1 MQLCS
6 SQAEESFAIVDE
18 PLDHGVPTLDAD
30 DTPWISNDE
39 TTLSDND
46 AIYTGDDRQIP
57 PDTPVING
65 TSDGLIISQ
74 LHHVPLAGFNIEQHV
89 SDGPQHDA
97 TIPHLFTSQDVQRLE
112 MTSTNLTLPIALML
126 LDPITYPTQS
136 RARKAIR
143 KKTICFSRC
152 NSSNS
157 STATFNSDSYNPQFH
172 LGKVITRIY
181 PGDTIGIQHRAGSN
195 YYSTQGQVYRPPSFD
210 IPIIYEDD
218 HMAIVN
224 KPAGIVLYRA
234 QGGRGGGTKNAGHG
248 RDTLLSA
255 LPHVLTPSN
264 ISESLME
271 EGHMPLKRPHAVHR
285 LDRPTSG
292 LVVIAK
298 TKYAAVQLAR
308 QFEFRLA
315 KKSYMAIVN
324 GFPVMPKGD
333 RDESN
338 SSGSQPDR
346 WNTIDYDLEE
356 KNAVTEWRVV
366 TTVKSLQATD
376 GVLTLVE
383 MRPKTGRYHQLRRHF
398 VSIDCIILFTDHIYI
413 SCHNNIT
420 SPFSQAWVCNTP
432 LVGDSTYDNGGSKAL
447 RLRQRGLFLCSN
459 GIEIQHPY
467 YNSPSGLEK
476 WDDSMDSDVLYRD
489 KEHGCIMVNARIDLP
504 DKFESFLFHENKRAE
519 KFLDRTT

>member
-1 MQLCS
+1 MQRCQIQLFS
-6 SQAEESFAIVDE
+6 SQVPESLTVDDGPIDYE
-18 PLDHGVPTLDAD
+18 ATTLATD
-30 DTPWISNDE
+30 DTSWSTDE
-39 TTLSDND
+39 TAISSDND
-46 AIYTGDDRQIP
+46 AIYISDDEQIP
-57 PDTPVING
+57 PSTHVING

-74 LHHVPLAGFNIEQHV
+74 LYHIPLAGLNLEQHL
-89 SDGPQHDA
+89 SDDPQPDNS
-97 TIPHLFTSQDVQRLE
+97 TIPHLFTSQDVHRLE
-112 MTSTNLTLPIALML
+112 ITPTNLTLPTALML
-126 LDPITYPTQS
+126 LDPVAYPTQS

-143 KKTICFSRC
+143 KKRICFSRY
-152 NSSNS
+152 NT
-157 STATFNSDSYNPQFH
+157 STGSTPSTFNSDSSNPQFH

-195 YYSTQGQVYRPPSFD
+195 YCSSQGEVYRPPPFD

-218 HMAIVN
+218 HMAIIN

-271 EGHMPLKRPHAVHR
+271 EGHVPLKRPHAVHR

-308 QFEFRLA
+308 QFELRLA

-324 GFPVMPKGD
+324 GFPVMPK
-333 RDESN
+333 DEGN
-338 SSGSQPDR
+338 RRHDG

-366 TTVKSLQATD
+366 RTVKSLQATD

-398 VSIDCIILFTDHIYI
+398 VRIDCSLLFMAHVHLM
-413 SCHNNIT
+413 S
-420 SPFSQAWVCNTP
+420 
-432 LVGDSTYDNGGSKAL
+432 
-447 RLRQRGLFLCSN
+447 
-459 GIEIQHPY
+459 
-467 YNSPSGLEK
+467 
-476 WDDSMDSDVLYRD
+476 
-489 KEHGCIMVNARIDLP
+489 
-504 DKFESFLFHENKRAE
+504 
-519 KFLDRTT
+519 

>member
-1 MQLCS
+1 
-6 SQAEESFAIVDE
+6 
-18 PLDHGVPTLDAD
+18 
-30 DTPWISNDE
+30 
-39 TTLSDND
+39 
-46 AIYTGDDRQIP
+46 
-57 PDTPVING
+57 
-65 TSDGLIISQ
+65 
-74 LHHVPLAGFNIEQHV
+74 
-89 SDGPQHDA
+89 
-97 TIPHLFTSQDVQRLE
+97 
-112 MTSTNLTLPIALML
+112 
-126 LDPITYPTQS
+126 
-136 RARKAIR
+136 
-143 KKTICFSRC
+143 
-152 NSSNS
+152 
-157 STATFNSDSYNPQFH
+157 
-172 LGKVITRIY
+172 
-181 PGDTIGIQHRAGSN
+181 
-195 YYSTQGQVYRPPSFD
+195 
-210 IPIIYEDD
+210 
-218 HMAIVN
+218 MAIVN

-476 WDDSMDSDVLYRD
+476 WDDSMESDVLYRD